1 MSLILCKKHGEV
13 GLIPTVSAMLS
24 RRIKQGT
31 VKATD
36 VGIVHLKIFDERE
49 FLEEDIYFIHL
60 KHDKLK
66 NNYII
71 RNEKESEGFSDEI
84 RDAFSGGGHCVYC
97 FKEYM
102 EQIRF
107 DLNNLPAPSG
117 LTI

>member
-24 RRIKQGT
+24 RGIKQGT

-36 VGIVHLKIFDERE
+36 VGIVHLKIFDEGE

-66 NNYII
+66 SNYII
-71 RNEKESEGFSDEI
+71 QDEHESEGFSNEI
-84 RDAFSGGGHCVYC
+84 RSAFSGGGHCVYC

-102 EQIRF
+102 EKIKF
-107 DLNNLPAPSG
+107 DLNDLPAPSG